1 VKGGRIGVDRAG
13 YREDW
18 AVIELDPLYN
28 GENCIWWEDPDHLSR
43 FVGKESFQAGR
54 LVGCKDPA
62 ADGTEWYQEG
72 ATDSWEGGGG
82 ISKTDLELFMNG
94 TTDVIEARFNI
105 FSSQLESLK
114 PQFGVYFYE
123 YPWSPMANKG
133 DSGAGLYAIEGE
145 NNLVFGG
152 LVVSLFVPRDARMGP
167 PMVMVV
173 PQSRLFAQVKAETGL
188 EWKLVGA

>member
-1 VKGGRIGVDRAG
+1 VVSRRSDRQ
-13 YREDW
+13 
-18 AVIELDPLYN
+18 L
-28 GENCIWWEDPDHLSR
+28 
-43 FVGKESFQAGR
+43 
-54 LVGCKDPA
+54 
-62 ADGTEWYQEG
+62 
-72 ATDSWEGGGG
+72 GGGG
-82 ISKTDLELFMNG
+82 RISKTDLELFMNG

-167 PMVMVV
+167 PLVMVV
-173 PQSRLFAQVKAETGL
+173 PQSRLFAQVKTETGL
-188 EWKLVGA
+188 EWKLAGA